1 MEEQKTDESTEPKSL
16 RLLPGVIIVAVQ
28 WLVRFVVPILIPEAT
43 PLAFFGGLLFW
54 LAIVV
59 WWGFFSRAPRS
70 ERWGAVGLMVVALA
84 ATPLVLHESIA
95 TAMNGLIFV
104 MYATPVLSLAFVVWA
119 VAGRRLADGPR
130 RAALVATVFL
140 ACGVWALLR
149 SDGMTGGDGAEF
161 AWRWTETSEE
171 RLLAQFAGESET
183 LPASGAVSTSDADW
197 PGFRGSDRNSI
208 ISGVR
213 IATDWSAS
221 PPAELWRRPIGPGWS
236 SFAVNGDLLY
246 TQEQRGD
253 DEIVACYNVTTGA
266 PVWIHR
272 DGTRFWEAIGGAGPR
287 ATPTLSDGRVYTFGA
302 TGILNAFDAGDGTV
316 LWSCNVAS
324 DIETQVPYWG
334 FSSSPLVVDDTVI
347 VAAAGTLA
355 AYDLYA
361 GNQRWVGPVGGDGYS
376 SPHRLTIDNVAQILL
391 MSTAGVTSVAPAD
404 GAQLWS
410 HLWSGDGI
418 VQPALIAGGDIL
430 MGTSA
435 ESRRISVRQGE
446 AGWTIQERWTSNR
459 LKAYFND
466 FVIHEGHAYGFDG
479 RFLACV
485 DIQNGER
492 KWKGGRYGS
501 GQLVLLADQNVLLVV
516 SEKGGLVLV
525 SAQPDRFN
533 EIARSPAIESKTWN
547 HPVLVGDILLVRN
560 GQEMAAFRLT
570 LASG

>member
-43 PLAFFGGLLFW
+43 SFAFFGGLLFW
-54 LAIVV
+54 LGIVV

-95 TAMNGLIFV
+95 TAMYGLIFV

-119 VAGRRLADGPR
+119 VASRRLADGPR

-171 RLLAQFAGESET
+171 RLLAQFAGESGT

-316 LWSCNVAS
+316 LWSRNVAS

-334 FSSSPLVVDDTVI
+334 FSSSPLVVGDTVI

-355 AYDLYA
+355 AYDLHA

-479 RFLACV
+479 RFLVCV